1 MTSPIRIELCRDFNG
16 ALYAEFIRYAF
27 ATSDEAYFVVRDEV
41 QKGPNVVAVMKRV
54 APHLIAEREVCEWPG
69 TRPHGGIVARLFKF
83 STADPVMR
91 LFLEVTDHLWGWQ
104 HPDLPEDIGFRDLE
118 GRVVIESTT
127 HERYLSMIVDSARR
141 TILKARFPDLA
152 LVLLNDA

>member
-1 MTSPIRIELCRDFNG
+1 
-16 ALYAEFIRYAF
+16 
-27 ATSDEAYFVVRDEV
+27 
-41 QKGPNVVAVMKRV
+41 
-54 APHLIAEREVCEWPG
+54 
-69 TRPHGGIVARLFKF
+69 
-83 STADPVMR
+83 
-91 LFLEVTDHLWGWQ
+91 LEVTDHLWGWQ